1 MSKRKHKHVEPI
13 ETVIVEETEQ
23 EVTEEIVVEPV
34 KSAKARGIVKGC
46 NMLNIRQTPSMT
58 ANVVDII
65 GEGTEVEVELTESTE
80 DFYKICTAAGSEGY
94 CMTTYI
100 EIVE

>member
-1 MSKRKHKHVEPI
+1 MSKRKHKRVNPEEPVIAAEIEEVDELVVEPI
-13 ETVIVEETEQ
+13 V
-23 EVTEEIVVEPV
+23 
-34 KSAKARGIVKGC
+34 SAVAVGKVKGC
-46 NMLNIRQTPSMT
+46 NMLNIRQKPSAT

-94 CMTTYI
+94 CMTKYI
-100 EIVE
+100 EIIE

>member
-1 MSKRKHKHVEPI
+1 MSKRKRKHVEPTEAI
-13 ETVIVEETEQ
+13 DITEVTENEEVIVE
-23 EVTEEIVVEPV
+23 PV
-34 KSAKARGIVKGC
+34 MSSTARGIVQNC
-46 NMLNIRQTPSMT
+46 NMLNIRQKPSMT

-94 CMTTYI
+94 CMANYI
-100 EIVE
+100 KIVE

>member
-1 MSKRKHKHVEPI
+1 MSKRKHKRVEPI
-13 ETVIVEETEQ
+13 EPAMVEETEVVD
-23 EVTEEIVVEPV
+23 ELVVEPIV
-34 KSAKARGIVKGC
+34 SAVARGIVKGC

-94 CMTTYI
+94 CMSTYV

>member
-1 MSKRKHKHVEPI
+1 MSKRKRKHVEPAEPIVI
-13 ETVIVEETEQ
+13 EEDEEVIVE
-23 EVTEEIVVEPV
+23 PV
-34 KSAKARGIVKGC
+34 MSSTARGIVQNC
-46 NMLNIRQTPSMT
+46 NMLNIRQKPSTT

-94 CMTTYI
+94 CMANYI
-100 EIVE
+100 KIVE